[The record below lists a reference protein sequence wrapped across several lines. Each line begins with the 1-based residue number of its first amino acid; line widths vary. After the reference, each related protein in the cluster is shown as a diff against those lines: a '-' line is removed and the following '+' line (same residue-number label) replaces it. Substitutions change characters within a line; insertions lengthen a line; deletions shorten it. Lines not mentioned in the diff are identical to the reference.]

1 MRIRF
6 CACLIKENR
15 KIFYDFTKTLHS
27 FYKKQTVKCFGTGYN
42 VGTKTK

>member
-1 MRIRF
+1 M
-6 CACLIKENR
+6 LYKGKQ

-27 FYKKQTVKCFGTGYN
+27 FYKKQTVKCFQTGYN